1 MIQSILSVD
10 DEPHMLK
17 LLERIITE
25 KTSYRI
31 TTTSNS
37 LELPALLEQNTY
49 DLILAD
55 LKMPG
60 MDGLDIMRFVKEQNR
75 FEEVIMITAFGSL
88 ETAIEALSLGVFDY
102 ITKPFKK
109 EQLLYTI
116 NRAMRW
122 QKMKRESS
130 HFNNIFNT
138 EPFQEAQKAFEQEY
152 VRRLSERHG
161 GDEKAMADRSGLPLE
176 KITALKPETDV
187 EPNNG

>member
-1 MIQSILSVD
+1 MKQRILSVD

-25 KTSYRI
+25 KTPYQV

-37 LELPALLEQNTY
+37 LEVPSLLEQNSY

-60 MDGLDIMRFVKEQNR
+60 MDGMDILRLVKEKER
-75 FEEVIMITAFGSL
+75 FEEVVMITAFGSL

-109 EQLLYTI
+109 EQIIFTI

-122 QKMKRESS
+122 QGMKRESAEIS
-130 HFNNIFNT
+130 RIFEM
-138 EPFQEAQKAFEQEY
+138 EPLETAQEAFEIEY
-152 VRRLSERHG
+152 LRRLSERCG
-161 GDEKAMADRSGLPLE
+161 GDEKAVSERSGLPLDRVTSLE
-176 KITALKPETDV
+176 KKDISDT
-187 EPNNG
+187 